1 MSAPRSFVFTS
12 VVRFAFFII
21 NVFAVY
27 LFFRGH
33 NLPGGGFIAGL
44 ASATSLNLPGV
55 GPLDKPLDV
64 AIGNEELMR
73 ILRVDPVRIAA
84 IGMCVAL
91 LSGAAPMAMDEA
103 FLTQFNWHWYNVPL
117 FGELHIGTPMIFD
130 FGVFLVVIGI
140 CCKIILTLTHSTGG
154 SGLNEQDQRRYSSPV
169 EVPIEEGHAA
179 EEEVPDAD

>member
-44 ASATSLNLPGV
+44 ASATSLIL
-55 GPLDKPLDV
+55 LSL

-154 SGLNEQDQRRYSSPV
+154 SGLNEQDQRRYNSPV